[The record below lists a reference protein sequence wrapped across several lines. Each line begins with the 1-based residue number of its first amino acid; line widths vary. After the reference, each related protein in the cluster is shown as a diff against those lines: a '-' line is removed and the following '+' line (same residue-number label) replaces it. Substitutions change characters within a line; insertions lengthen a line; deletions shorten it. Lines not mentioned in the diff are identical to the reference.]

1 MPAEASAADPLAL
14 DAASVRGRR
23 GPQDALGD
31 AHDPRR
37 PLGWIVERERCP
49 DPPPGPAP
57 RTWLTV
63 FTAGAECPFACVFC
77 DLWQHTLPGPTPP
90 GALPAQLRAAI
101 GEARAAGHAFDGS
114 EGLKIYNA
122 SNLFE
127 PRAVPAGDDDQL
139 VAISS
144 GFERVLVE
152 CHPQWLGERALAF
165 ARALAERGS
174 RLDVA
179 LGLETVHPEALPK
192 LGKKMTVERFD
203 RTVDLLLEAGC
214 GVRAFVLVGA
224 PFQPL
229 DEAVAWAVRSAVH
242 AARRGVEHVSLIP
255 VRDGNGTLERLA
267 ERGLWRPTRLG
278 ELEQAVD
285 RALEEIAALDLPT
298 VVTADTWDLERFTA
312 CGDCASPRTER
323 LERINLT
330 GRSEPTVE
338 CESCD
343 GG

>member
-1 MPAEASAADPLAL
+1 VPAEIPV
-14 DAASVRGRR
+14 DATSVRSRR
-23 GPQDALGD
+23 GPKSSID
-31 AHDPRR
+31 DPLDPSR

-49 DPPPGPAP
+49 DRP
-57 RTWLTV
+57 RPRRWLTV

-77 DLWQHTLPGPTPP
+77 DLWQHTLPGPTPE
-90 GALPAQLRAAI
+90 GALPAQLRTAIAA
-101 GEARAAGHAFDGS
+101 ARAAGHAF
-114 EGLKIYNA
+114 ENLKIYNA

-127 PRAVPAGDDDQL
+127 PRAVPAGDDPAL
-139 VAISS
+139 VEISA

-152 CHPQWLGERALAF
+152 CHPRWLDDRALAF

-203 RTVDLLLEAGC
+203 RAVDLLLDAGC

-224 PFQPL
+224 PFQPPV
-229 DEAVAWAVRSAVH
+229 EAVEWAVRSAVH

-255 VRDGNGTLERLA
+255 VRGGNGTLALLA
-267 ERGLWRPTRLG
+267 EQGLWRPTRLS
-278 ELEQAVD
+278 EV
-285 RALEEIAALDLPT
+285 EEALDRSLAEIERLDLAT
-298 VVTADTWDLERFTA
+298 VVTADTWDLERFAPCSA
-312 CGDCASPRTER
+312 CAEARARR
-323 LERINLT
+323 LERINLSG
-330 GRSEPTVE
+330 GRSPAVA
-338 CESCD
+338 CDSCD